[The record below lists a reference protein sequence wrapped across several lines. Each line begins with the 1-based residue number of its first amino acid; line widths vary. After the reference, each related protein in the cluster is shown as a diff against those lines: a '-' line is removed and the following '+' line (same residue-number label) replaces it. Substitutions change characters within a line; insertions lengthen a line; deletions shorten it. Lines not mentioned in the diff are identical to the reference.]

1 MARFKFRLEQVLKY
15 RSQLEDQARMVF
27 AQARAELAAQAEK
40 LARLRKNLDS
50 QESMP
55 YQSAQ
60 EYWLRGN
67 FIRSLR
73 EDIAEAEIALQRL
86 ELLVERRRHEMVKAS
101 QERQLLDKLKEKQA
115 ERHAHEQEI
124 KEQNNLDE
132 IASIRH
138 EAQVV

>member
-15 RSQLEDQARMVF
+15 RSQLEDQASLAF
-27 AQARAELAAQAEK
+27 GQARSALAAQAEK
-40 LARLRKNLDS
+40 LKQLEKNLES

-55 YQSAQ
+55 YRSAQ

-73 EDIAEAEIALQRL
+73 EDIAEAELARQRL

-115 ERHAHEQEI
+115 ERHAHEQKI

>member
-15 RSQLEDQARMVF
+15 RSQLEDQASLAF
-27 AQARAELAAQAEK
+27 GQARSALAAQAEK
-40 LARLRKNLDS
+40 LKQLEKNLES

-55 YQSAQ
+55 YRSAQ

-73 EDIAEAEIALQRL
+73 EDIAEAELARQRL

-115 ERHAHEQEI
+115 ERYAHEQEV

>member
-15 RSQLEDQARMVF
+15 RSQLEDQASLAF
-27 AQARAELAAQAEK
+27 GQARSALAAQAEK
-40 LARLRKNLDS
+40 LKQLETNLES

-55 YQSAQ
+55 YRSAQ

-73 EDIAEAEIALQRL
+73 EDIAEAELARQRL

-115 ERHAHEQEI
+115 ERYAHEQEI

>member
-1 MARFKFRLEQVLKY
+1 MYDTKPGQSPPPEGTIADPAVTP
-15 RSQLEDQARMVF
+15 ED
-27 AQARAELAAQAEK
+27 AEATE
-40 LARLRKNLDS
+40 DS
-50 QESMP
+50 T
-55 YQSAQ
+55 
-60 EYWLRGN
+60 G
-67 FIRSLR
+67 FTSLR
-73 EDIAEAEIALQRL
+73 DDITALVDDARTYAEAEIALQRL

>member
-1 MARFKFRLEQVLKY
+1 MLKY
-15 RSQLEDQARMVF
+15 RSQLEDQASLAF
-27 AQARAELAAQAEK
+27 GQARSALAAQAEK
-40 LARLRKNLDS
+40 LKQLEKNLES

-55 YQSAQ
+55 YRSAQ

-73 EDIAEAEIALQRL
+73 EDIAEAELARQRL

-115 ERHAHEQEI
+115 ERYAHEQEI